1 MFLDEIADM
10 PLAAQ
15 CRLLHVLQEKEV
27 VPIGCNQPIKVD
39 IQIVAATHKNL
50 DELVVQGLFRQ
61 DLYYRLNG
69 LILTLPALRER
80 QDCEAL
86 IAAIHRKHQSGEQ
99 VVCEHLINLLTA
111 YHWPGNIREL
121 DNVLRVASLLS
132 DDAEQLM
139 FNHLPQH
146 IAEPLLK
153 QRPSVKPEKA
163 VAKDLRTTISDT
175 LIETYRAN
183 KGNISKTARM
193 LGCQSKY
200 PISQAQEVGD

>member
-1 MFLDEIADM
+1 
-10 PLAAQ
+10 AQ

-27 VPIGCNQPIKVD
+27 VPIGCNQPSKVD

-50 DELVVQGLFRQ
+50 DELVAQGLFRQ

-86 IAAIHRKHQSGEQ
+86 IAAIHRKHQTVEQ
-99 VVCEHLINLLTA
+99 HICGHLMTLLTT

-132 DDAEQLM
+132 DEAELLM
-139 FNHLPQH
+139 LSHLPQH

-153 QRPSVKPEKA
+153 QGSGGRAETITG
-163 VAKDLRTTISDT
+163 KDLRTTISDT
-175 LIETYRAN
+175 LLETYRAN

-193 LGCQSKY
+193 LGVSRNTLYRKLKKLG
-200 PISQAQEVGD
+200 IN